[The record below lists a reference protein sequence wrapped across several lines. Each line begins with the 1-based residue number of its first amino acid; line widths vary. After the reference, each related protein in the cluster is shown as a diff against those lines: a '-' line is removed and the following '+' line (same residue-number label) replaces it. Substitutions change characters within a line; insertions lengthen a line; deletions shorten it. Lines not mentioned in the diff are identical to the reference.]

1 MPDSI
6 EVVQQI
12 DAPRARLWAA
22 LSEAKHLQ
30 NWQADQAKG
39 KLDRGRIRLAWPALG
54 VETELVVVDSQPERR
69 LVLASGRSSVTF
81 QLEPDALHLTHDG
94 LEDADERD
102 GLQSSWLVALKVLEH
117 YVTRHF
123 DTPRTAHWAVT
134 PAQSTAAAAHVFF
147 SDQHAL
153 NAWLTKHGTGIGV
166 ADSRCQLAL
175 RWGEQ
180 LSGRVLA
187 NTPGRD
193 LAITWEER
201 NDSVFVFRTL
211 PSPLAPD
218 ERILALCWSHWECLH
233 DDDGTRRHFEAALA
247 GLQQLLANRGVA

>member
-1 MPDSI
+1 MPRLRRGSRSSTPGAVCVRTTCSNGGPRNFSI
-6 EVVQQI
+6 DCSI
-12 DAPRARLWAA
+12 ILPSSGA
-22 LSEAKHLQ
+22 
-30 NWQADQAKG
+30 
-39 KLDRGRIRLAWPALG
+39 IRL
-54 VETELVVVDSQPERR
+54 
-69 LVLASGRSSVTF
+69 
-81 QLEPDALHLTHDG
+81 
-94 LEDADERD
+94 
-102 GLQSSWLVALKVLEH
+102 LEH

-123 DTPRTAHWAVT
+123 DTPRSVHWAV
-134 PAQSTAAAAHVFF
+134 AQAQGTAAAAHVFF

-153 NAWLTKHGTGIGV
+153 NAWLTKHGTGIGA
-166 ADSRCQLAL
+166 ADSRCRLAL

-180 LSGRVLA
+180 LSGQVLA

-218 ERILALCWSHWECLH
+218 ERILALCWSHWGCH
-233 DDDGTRRHFEAALA
+233 QDDDATRRHFEAALA